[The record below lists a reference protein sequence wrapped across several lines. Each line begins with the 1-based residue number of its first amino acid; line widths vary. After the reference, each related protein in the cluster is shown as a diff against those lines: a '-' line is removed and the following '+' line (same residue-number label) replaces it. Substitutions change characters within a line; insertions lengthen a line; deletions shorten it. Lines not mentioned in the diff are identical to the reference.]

1 VLKYVFL
8 SAKINK
14 TDYLALFLPKSKTF
28 IIVKKTLFL
37 IIFISGLFSEMN
49 AQKQIV
55 FEGVTL
61 PRTITFENKTLQ
73 LNGAGSRSKM
83 WTEVYIQALYLSQL
97 SQNPKEII
105 TDNLEMS
112 IRIEITSALVSSG
125 RLTRAIHTGFEKS
138 AGESFNALK
147 SKMEL
152 LKSFLAEDIKRGDVF
167 ELTYNPT
174 DSSLWVIKNGT
185 FKGKVPGM
193 DFKKVFFGIW
203 LGDQP
208 VDEELKNNL
217 LGI

>member
-1 VLKYVFL
+1 MK
-8 SAKINK
+8 KI
-14 TDYLALFLPKSKTF
+14 L
-28 IIVKKTLFL
+28 IVITIVITSF
-37 IIFISGLFSEMN
+37 FSEVS

-55 FEGVTL
+55 FEGVTI
-61 PRTITFENKTLQ
+61 PRTMKFENKTLQ

-83 WTEVYIQALYLSQL
+83 WMEVYIQALYLSQL

-105 TDNLEMS
+105 NDNLEMS

-125 RLTRAIHTGFEKS
+125 KLTRAMNTGFEKS
-138 AGESFNALK
+138 AGDNFNALK

-152 LKSFLAEDIKRGDVF
+152 LKSFLADEIKRGDVF

-174 DSSLWVIKNGT
+174 DSSVWVTKNSVL
-185 FKGKVPGM
+185 KGKVPGF

-203 LGDQP
+203 LGDNP
-208 VDEELKNNL
+208 VDEELKNSL